1 MLLKVMEKVYLIDK
15 ELKMTKKYVF
25 IDVDG
30 TLVTYKNELPDSAI
44 AAIKKA
50 RNNGHK
56 IYLVT
61 GRSKAE
67 MPGEITN
74 IGYDGYSGGNG
85 SYVEVNEEVI
95 FERTLSFEDCSK
107 IVNWLDNRGLEYY
120 LECNSGLFASD
131 HFKEECQEPI
141 QKYTNQKIEGK
152 LKNITTSDVFTD
164 MIYGENT
171 VRSDV
176 NKISF
181 ILKSYQDYI
190 DAKNYFTEF
199 KVSTWG
205 GAGEKAL
212 FGDVALSNIDKSYAV
227 KEIIS
232 YEGASLTDTIAI
244 GDATVDIPM
253 LEICEVG
260 ISMGNGGK
268 QIKEVADYITTDVD
282 KNGLYEAFQN
292 FSLI

>member
-1 MLLKVMEKVYLIDK
+1 
-15 ELKMTKKYVF
+15 MTNKYVF

-30 TLVTYKNELPDSAI
+30 TLVTYKNELPDSAVV
-44 AAIKKA
+44 AIKKA
-50 RNNGHK
+50 RNKGHK

-67 MPGEITN
+67 MPDEITS

-85 SYVEVNEEVI
+85 SYIEVGEEVVCK
-95 FERTLSFEDCSK
+95 RTLSSEDCSK
-107 IVNWLDNRGLEYY
+107 ITSWLNNRGLEYY
-120 LECNSGLFASD
+120 LECNSGLYASKN
-131 HFKEECQEPI
+131 FKEECQEPI

-152 LKNITTSDVFTD
+152 PKNITTNDVFPN
-164 MIYGENT
+164 MIYSENT
-171 VRSDV
+171 VRSDA

-181 ILKSYQDYI
+181 ILNSYQDYI
-190 DAKNYFTEF
+190 DAKKYFQKFE
-199 KVSTWG
+199 VSTWG
-205 GAGEKAL
+205 GAGEEAL
-212 FGDVALSNIDKSYAV
+212 FGDVALSNIDKSHAV

-253 LEICEVG
+253 LEMCEVG

-268 QIKEVADYITTDVD
+268 QIKEVADYITADVD